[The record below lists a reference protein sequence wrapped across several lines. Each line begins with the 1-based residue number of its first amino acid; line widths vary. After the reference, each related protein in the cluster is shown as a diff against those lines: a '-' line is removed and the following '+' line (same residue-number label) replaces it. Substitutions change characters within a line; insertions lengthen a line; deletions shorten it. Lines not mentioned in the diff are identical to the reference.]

1 MLTPFIFPSLLQQ
14 NGDSGT
20 SPGLQKLLN
29 RWQMPG
35 GTKTGTPG
43 LLMSPPSGGVTPYPI
58 GAGSGS
64 DPVMQTIGK
73 QQPVMTAHT
82 SGLSPQGPANNAA
95 QLPGIDFPPATGVGS
110 NPTGGYG
117 TGPGQNPFAGATPG
131 GTIIGPP
138 TAGQNPFAGATAG
151 GTIGTQLP
159 AGFTAG
165 PTGQLIPVG
174 GRFGGSGGGSPGYG
188 GVSSSVNAPYSGGGG
203 YGSWGSGGGGYR
215 SWADA
220 IDMGY

>member
-1 MLTPFIFPSLLQQ
+1 MLTPFISPSLLQQ
-14 NGDSGT
+14 NGNSGT

-35 GTKTGTPG
+35 GTKAGTPS
-43 LLMSPPSGGVTPYPI
+43 LLQSQPISGQWIPPGGQPQQ
-58 GAGSGS
+58 GGGG
-64 DPVMQTIGK
+64 GK
-73 QQPVMTAHT
+73 QPVMTART
-82 SGLSPQGPANNAA
+82 ASALSPQGPANNAA

-117 TGPGQNPFAGATPG
+117 TGPGQNPFAGSTPG

-188 GVSSSVNAPYSGGGG
+188 SVSSSINAPYSGGGG